1 METLKIIA
9 QVFVQMCEYETKEF
23 LASFF
28 LLYRKSVIQTERDHN
43 YMFFFEKVTGV
54 VRKVMNKIK
63 YNDEETEK
71 G

>member
-1 METLKIIA
+1 
-9 QVFVQMCEYETKEF
+9 MCEYETKEF
-23 LASFF
+23 LAFF
-28 LLYRKSVIQTERDHN
+28 FFDYIGNQLSRLKEIIIICI
-43 YMFFFEKVTGV
+43 FFFEKVTGV

>member
-1 METLKIIA
+1 
-9 QVFVQMCEYETKEF
+9 MCEYETKEF
-23 LASFF
+23 LGFF
-28 LLYRKSVIQTERDHN
+28 FFDYIGNQLSRLKEIIIICI
-43 YMFFFEKVTGV
+43 FFFEKVTGV

>member
-1 METLKIIA
+1 
-9 QVFVQMCEYETKEF
+9 
-23 LASFF
+23 
-28 LLYRKSVIQTERDHN
+28 
-43 YMFFFEKVTGV
+43 MFFFEKVTGV

>member
-1 METLKIIA
+1 
-9 QVFVQMCEYETKEF
+9 MCEYETKEF
-23 LASFF
+23 LA
-28 LLYRKSVIQTERDHN
+28 
-43 YMFFFEKVTGV
+43 FFFFDYIGNQLSRLKEIIIICFFFKKKATGV

>member
-1 METLKIIA
+1 MI
-9 QVFVQMCEYETKEF
+9 
-23 LASFF
+23 
-28 LLYRKSVIQTERDHN
+28 
-43 YMFFFEKVTGV
+43 FFFEKVTGV

>member
-1 METLKIIA
+1 MY
-9 QVFVQMCEYETKEF
+9 F
-23 LASFF
+23 
-28 LLYRKSVIQTERDHN
+28 
-43 YMFFFEKVTGV
+43 FFFEKVTGV

>member
-1 METLKIIA
+1 
-9 QVFVQMCEYETKEF
+9 MCEYETKEF
-23 LASFF
+23 LAFFFDYIGNQLSRLKEIIIICFF
-28 LLYRKSVIQTERDHN
+28 L
-43 YMFFFEKVTGV
+43 FEKVTGV